1 MLVAGVLLAGLV
13 LIAGVAVAA
22 SWPGAAPARE
32 RARPGPVA
40 DRSLVAPRAEVLAA
54 EVLAGWDRRRA
65 EVWASGARADLAAL
79 YVRGSAAGRRDTDML
94 ASWRA
99 RGLRVEG
106 LQTQVLA
113 LTLVDRGPGRLELE
127 VVDRVVAGTA
137 VGPGVRRPLPRD
149 APSARRV
156 VLRDGPAGWRVARVS
171 AGPRP
176 APP

>member
-1 MLVAGVLLAGLV
+1 MLVAGLLLAGLV
-13 LIAGVAVAA
+13 LVAGVAVAV
-22 SWPGAAPARE
+22 SWPGADPSAQ
-32 RARPGPVA
+32 RARPGPLA
-40 DRSLVAPRAEVLAA
+40 DRSLKAPRGDVRAA

-65 EVWASGARADLAAL
+65 QVWATGGRAALAAL
-79 YVRGSAAGRRDTDML
+79 YVRGSEAGRRDVDML

-106 LQTQVLA
+106 LRTQVLA
-113 LTLVDRGPGRLELE
+113 LRLVDQGPGRLEVE

-156 VLRDGPAGWRVARVS
+156 VLRDGPAGWRVAGVS

-176 APP
+176 VPP